1 MFGVIGFVAR
11 RRLKACK
18 QRLENLFFGWIRFA
32 SGNPADGDVSAGDA
46 IQRAFRIAR
55 QVTCDEKKHAKHYR
69 DYAHCPDSH
78 SDYKRSGKRQVPARF
93 WLAEPRRILSF
104 EPMEFSPQQDAALK
118 AVSRWLRD
126 GRPQVFR
133 LFGYA
138 GTGKTTLARHF
149 AEHVDGSVQFA
160 AFTGKAAQVLRSK
173 GAVNARTIHSLI
185 YRPRGEEAVSDE
197 STGRTTMSPTFS
209 LNRQSPVAKAALIV
223 IDECSMVDEALGRD
237 LMSFGT
243 PILVLGDPG
252 QLPPISG
259 GGFFTDHEP
268 DILLTEIHRQAR
280 DNPII
285 RLALD
290 VREGR
295 EFMQGNYGTAQV
307 IGKADVTQDLVLAAD
322 QVLVGANRTRRLY
335 NRRIRALKGYEGE
348 TPVVGDKLVCLRN
361 DPAKGLLN
369 GSLWKVMTSS
379 RETVKPGINLL
390 VSPEEDDPD
399 RGVSKI
405 KLLKAAFEEP
415 ESDIPW
421 STKKRYDDFDFGYA
435 LTVHKA
441 QGSQWD
447 NVVLFDE
454 SYAFKDTRQRWL
466 YTAITRAA
474 ERLTVVR

>member
-1 MFGVIGFVAR
+1 
-11 RRLKACK
+11 
-18 QRLENLFFGWIRFA
+18 
-32 SGNPADGDVSAGDA
+32 
-46 IQRAFRIAR
+46 
-55 QVTCDEKKHAKHYR
+55 
-69 DYAHCPDSH
+69 
-78 SDYKRSGKRQVPARF
+78 
-93 WLAEPRRILSF
+93 
-104 EPMEFSPQQDAALK
+104 MEFSPQQDAALK
-118 AVSRWLRD
+118 AVAGWLKT
-126 GRPQVFR
+126 GKPQIFR

-149 AEHVDGSVQFA
+149 AEHVDGQVQFA

-173 GAVNARTIHSLI
+173 GATNARTIHSLI

-197 STGRTTMSPTFS
+197 TTGKTSMSPTFS
-209 LNRQSPVAKAALIV
+209 LNRQSPIARAKLV
-223 IDECSMVDEALGRD
+223 VVDECSMVDEQLGRD
-237 LMSFGT
+237 LLTFGT
-243 PILVLGDPG
+243 PILVLGDPA

-259 GGFFTDHEP
+259 GGFFTEHEP

-295 EFMQGNYGTAQV
+295 EFMKGDYGTAQV
-307 IGKADVTQDLVLAAD
+307 IGREEVNQDLVLAAD
-322 QVLVGANRTRRLY
+322 QVLVGTNRTRRRY
-335 NRRIRALKGYEGE
+335 NARLRELKGFDG
-348 TPVVGDKLVCLRN
+348 PLPMAGDKLVCLRN

-369 GSLWKVMTSS
+369 GSLWKVMTAS

-390 VSPEEDDPD
+390 VSPEEDDPE
-399 RGVSKI
+399 RGVAKI
-405 KLLKAAFEEP
+405 KLLKAAFEDPDAEI
-415 ESDIPW
+415 SW
-421 STKKRYDDFDFGYA
+421 QQKKRFDDFDFGYA

-454 SYAFKDTRQRWL
+454 SYAFRDTRERWL

-474 ERLTVVR
+474 ERLTIVR

>member
-1 MFGVIGFVAR
+1 
-11 RRLKACK
+11 
-18 QRLENLFFGWIRFA
+18 
-32 SGNPADGDVSAGDA
+32 
-46 IQRAFRIAR
+46 
-55 QVTCDEKKHAKHYR
+55 
-69 DYAHCPDSH
+69 
-78 SDYKRSGKRQVPARF
+78 
-93 WLAEPRRILSF
+93 
-104 EPMEFSPQQDAALK
+104 MEFSPQQDEALK
-118 AVSRWLRD
+118 AVGRWLKA

-173 GAVNARTIHSLI
+173 GAINARTIHSLI
-185 YRPRGEEAVSDE
+185 YRPKGEEAIADE
-197 STGRTTMSPTFS
+197 TTGKTSMSPTFS
-209 LNRQSPVAKAALIV
+209 LNRQSPISKAKLVI
-223 IDECSMVDEALGRD
+223 IDECSMVDEQLGRD
-237 LMSFGT
+237 LLSFGT
-243 PILVLGDPG
+243 PVLVLGDPA

-259 GGFFTDHEP
+259 GGFFTEHEP
-268 DILLTEIHRQAR
+268 DHLLTEIHRQAR

-295 EFMQGNYGTAQV
+295 EFMHGDYGAAQV
-307 IGKADVTQDLVLAAD
+307 IGKENVDQELVLGAD
-322 QVLVGANRTRRLY
+322 QVLVGTNRTRRRY
-335 NRRIRALKGYEGE
+335 NRRLRELKGFSADY
-348 TPVVGDKLVCLRN
+348 PQAGDKLVCLRN

-399 RGVSKI
+399 RGVAKI
-405 KLLKAAFEEP
+405 KLLKAVFEDP
-415 ESDIPW
+415 DSDIPW
-421 STKKRYDDFDFGYA
+421 ATKKRFDDFDYGYA

-454 SYAFKDTRQRWL
+454 SWAFKETRQRWL

-474 ERLTVVR
+474 KKLTVVR